1 MRPVQIQV
9 WSAADPALG
18 GDGYQ
23 LLGEAHLS
31 FGGPVAPSD
40 QWLELTDGRHAVGR
54 VHVQYTVIAAGDEFP
69 DDDPVPAPNSTRPLV
84 EQRART
90 AGPSAVRHRS
100 RRALM

>member
-1 MRPVQIQV
+1 M
-9 WSAADPALG
+9 
-18 GDGYQ
+18 
-23 LLGEAHLS
+23 
-31 FGGPVAPSD
+31 APSD

-90 AGPSAVRHRS
+90 AGVVCGGGGECQRRNAPLRS
-100 RRALM
+100 LSG